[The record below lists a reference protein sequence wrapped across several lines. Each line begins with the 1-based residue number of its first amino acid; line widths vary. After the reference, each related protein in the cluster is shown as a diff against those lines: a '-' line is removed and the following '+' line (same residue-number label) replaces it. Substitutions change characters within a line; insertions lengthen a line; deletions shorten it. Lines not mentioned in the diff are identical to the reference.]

1 MSIQIIRRMLPGP
14 LIVAAKRLVSGFLFV
29 PTLIALMGALLAFLM
44 VWIDRSWAPSSFE
57 TWVSILNI
65 DATGA
70 RSVLATIAGATMTV
84 ISLVYSLTL
93 VVFTLAAANIGPR
106 LLENFTNN
114 RVNQVTIGL
123 LAATFLYA
131 LIVLYI
137 VGENEVPKL
146 SVAVGILMVTIS
158 LFTLIYFVNDAARSI
173 KVDSEIARTQS
184 ALRRAVGRLLTDE
197 AAEQESD
204 RAQIP
209 SGDIRIVPALW
220 PGYVNAVDIEEL
232 KRLAIAGQG
241 FINMTAQLGDYIV
254 KGEPLC
260 ELIGCSDDC
269 DPEAVHLA
277 ILLDDTRVP
286 EGDIKFNLHLG
297 VEIALRAL
305 SPGINDSYTAI
316 GVIDHVSGSL
326 AMILQRGVPA
336 ALHCD
341 EDGTP
346 RVWMEIIGI
355 KDIIGVALHPLRRA
369 ARGNMLVTL
378 RLIRAI
384 GSLRAVSPNRH
395 LSILDE
401 HLRLVA
407 SDAKH
412 AVRNKDDRQELAE
425 CLRSARRGFKGG
437 IDAPQRNQG

>member
-1 MSIQIIRRMLPGP
+1 MSIQIIRRMVPGP
-14 LIVAAKRLVSGFLFV
+14 LIVAIKRLVSGFLFV
-29 PTLIALMGALLAFLM
+29 PTLIALLGTALAFLM
-44 VWIDRSWAPSSFE
+44 VWIDRSWAPNSFG
-57 TWVSILNI
+57 TWISFLNI

-146 SVAVGILMVTIS
+146 SVAVGIIMVTIS

-173 KVDSEIARTQS
+173 KVDSEIARTQN
-184 ALRRAVGRLLTDE
+184 ALRRAVDRLLTDE
-197 AAEQESD
+197 PTESEGD
-204 RAQIP
+204 QDKIP
-209 SGDIRIVPALW
+209 DGRIRMVYAPV

-232 KRLAIAGQG
+232 KSLAIRGEG
-241 FINMTAQLGDYIV
+241 FINMTAQLGDYLV

-260 ELIGCSDDC
+260 ELIDCSDEC
-269 DPEAVHLA
+269 DPADVQLA
-277 ILLDDTRVP
+277 ILLDNTRVP
-286 EGDIKFNLHLG
+286 DGDIKFNLHLG
-297 VEIALRAL
+297 IEIALRAL

-316 GVIDHVSGSL
+316 GVIDHISGSL

-341 EDGTP
+341 KDKTP
-346 RVWMEIIGI
+346 RVWMEIISI
-355 KDIIGVALHPLRRA
+355 KDILGLAMHPLRRA

-378 RLIRAI
+378 RLVRAI
-384 GSLRAVSPNRH
+384 GSLRSVAPQRH
-395 LSILDE
+395 RAILDK
-401 HLRLVA
+401 HLRLTA
-407 SDAKH
+407 SDARQ
-412 AVRNKDDRQELAE
+412 ALQNRDDRRELAS
-425 CLRSARRGFKGG
+425 RIRDARRGF
-437 IDAPQRNQG
+437 DNQ